1 MRSILHSLVLAPA
14 LFAAAALAPNS
25 AMAEAVVNVPF
36 NFVVD
41 GKVCPAGQYSVR
53 RDAIQNQIYLRSQT
67 APIGFH
73 WFLTPG
79 DDNRTAT
86 NVTLHFNQDDQ
97 NFTLQT
103 VEYGRMTTHSLSHKP
118 KHSSRD
124 MERIVQGQGQ

>member
-36 NFVVD
+36 NFTVD

-53 RDAIQNQIYLRSQT
+53 RDPIKNEVFLRSEK

-73 WFLTPG
+73 WFLAPG
-79 DDNRTAT
+79 DDDRKPST
-86 NVTLHFNQDDQ
+86 VTLHFNQDDQ

-103 VEYGRMTTHSLSHKP
+103 VEYGRLTTHSLVRKP

>member
-14 LFAAAALAPNS
+14 LLAGAALAPNI

-41 GKVCPAGQYSVR
+41 GKICPAGQYSVR
-53 RDAIQNQIYLRSQT
+53 RDPIRNEVFLRGQK
-67 APIGFH
+67 APVGFH
-73 WFLTPG
+73 WFLAPG
-79 DDNRTAT
+79 DDNRQPS

-103 VEYGRMTTHSLSHKP
+103 VEYGRLTTHSLVRKP
-118 KHSSRD
+118 KHGTRD
-124 MERIVQGQGQ
+124 MERVVQGQGQ

>member
-14 LFAAAALAPNS
+14 LFAAAALAPNT

-53 RDAIQNQIYLRSQT
+53 RDVIKNMVFLRSQN
-67 APIGFH
+67 APVAFH
-73 WFLTPG
+73 WFLNPG
-79 DDNRTAT
+79 DEDRQPT
-86 NVTLHFNQDDQ
+86 NVTLRFNQDDQ
-97 NFTLQT
+97 SYTLQT
-103 VEYGRMTTHSLSHKP
+103 VEYGRLTTHSLVRKP

>member
-53 RDAIQNQIYLRSQT
+53 RDPIQNQVFLRSQT
-67 APIGFH
+67 APIGFQ

-79 DDNRTAT
+79 DDNRQAT

-103 VEYGRMTTHSLSHKP
+103 VEYGRMTTHSLVRKP
-118 KHSSRD
+118 KHSSRE